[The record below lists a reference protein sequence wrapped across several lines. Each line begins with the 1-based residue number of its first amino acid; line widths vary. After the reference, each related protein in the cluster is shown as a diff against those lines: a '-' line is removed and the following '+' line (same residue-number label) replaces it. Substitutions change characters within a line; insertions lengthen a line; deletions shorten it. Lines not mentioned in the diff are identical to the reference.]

1 MKVLIRK
8 NKLKLLIILVTALI
22 LRLVSVNQSFWLDEA
37 TSGLTVRNLSYSQII
52 NDFSPGD
59 FHPPLYYLTLKFWS
73 GIFGDSEIGLRSLSL
88 IFGLASVYLTFL
100 VGNLFS
106 KKAGLLAALFMA
118 VNGLHIY
125 YSQEARMYSMSVFLV
140 LLLIYLFIRMIQSE
154 RKKYWF
160 LFSLALVLNAF
171 TDYLPNLVIL
181 VFWIYAL
188 LSKKDTNW
196 WKKFIL
202 SHIPI
207 VAFLLIWFPYF
218 SKQVQ
223 LGLTVKDEGSLW
235 WNVLGR
241 TNVKNI
247 LLVPV
252 KFVFGRISFYDKS
265 LYFIL
270 SAAVL
275 SLYSLII
282 VKGSKKLFSDRKFL
296 PIILWLTL
304 PLIAGAL
311 IGLKV
316 SVFSYFRLIFV
327 LPALMIILALGIIN
341 LPKRWQ
347 KLSFVFVFS
356 VSLVSSIY
364 YLFTP
369 RFQREDWRG
378 LVNYVER
385 ASENYD
391 YRVVFASDGQWEGYK
406 YYADSKNTIIRS
418 DEIDAGLEI
427 LWYIRY
433 VQDVFDP
440 ADFVKAKIEKNGYE
454 IQNSYDFNGIIVWKY
469 ENNN

>member
-1 MKVLIRK
+1 MKLLLGK
-8 NKLKLLIILVTALI
+8 NKLNIAAIMIAALI

-37 TSGLTVRNLSYSQII
+37 TSGLAVRNLSYSQII

-73 GIFGDSEIGLRSLSL
+73 GIFGDFEIGLRSLSL
-88 IFGLASVYLTFL
+88 VFGLASVYLTFL
-100 VGNLFS
+100 VGNYFS
-106 KKAGLLAALFMA
+106 KKSGLLAALFLA

-140 LLLIYLFIRMIQSE
+140 LFMIYLFIRMIESE

-160 LFSLALVLNAF
+160 LFSLVLVLNAF
-171 TDYLPNLVIL
+171 TDYLPSLVIL

-188 LSKKDTNW
+188 LTQKSAGW

-202 SHIPI
+202 SHTPL
-207 VAFLLIWFPYF
+207 VVFALIWFPYF
-218 SKQVQ
+218 LRQIQ
-223 LGLTVKDEGSLW
+223 LGLGVRDEGSLW

-241 TNVKNI
+241 TDIKNT

-296 PIILWLTL
+296 LIILWLAV
-304 PLIAGAL
+304 PLIASAL
-311 IGLKV
+311 IGFEV

-327 LPALMIILALGIIN
+327 LPALMIILALGILN
-341 LPKRWQ
+341 LPERWQ
-347 KLSFVFVFS
+347 KASFVFVLA

-364 YLFTP
+364 YLSTP

-378 LVNYVER
+378 LVNYVEN

-391 YRVVFASDGQWEGYK
+391 YRVVFASDAQWEGYK
-406 YYADSKNTIIRS
+406 YYAGPKNMIIRS
-418 DEIDAGLEI
+418 GEVDADPEI

-440 ADFVKAKIEKNGYE
+440 ADLVRAKIEGAGYE
-454 IQNSYDFNGIIVWKY
+454 MKNSYDFNGIIVWKY
-469 ENNN
+469 ENSN

>member
-1 MKVLIRK
+1 MKLLLGK
-8 NKLKLLIILVTALI
+8 NKLNIAAIMIAALI

-37 TSGLTVRNLSYSQII
+37 TSGLAVRNLSYSQII

-88 IFGLASVYLTFL
+88 VFGLASVYLTFL
-100 VGNLFS
+100 VGNYFS
-106 KKAGLLAALFMA
+106 KKAGLLAALFLA

-140 LLLIYLFIRMIQSE
+140 LFMIYLFIRMIESE

-160 LFSLALVLNAF
+160 LFSLVLVLNAF
-171 TDYLPNLVIL
+171 TDYLPSLVIL
-181 VFWIYAL
+181 LFWIYAL
-188 LSKKDTNW
+188 LAQKGTGW

-202 SHIPI
+202 SHIPL
-207 VAFLLIWFPYF
+207 VVFALIWFPYF
-218 SKQVQ
+218 LKQIQ
-223 LGLTVKDEGSLW
+223 LGLGVRDEGSLW

-241 TNVKNI
+241 TDIKNT

-296 PIILWLTL
+296 LIILWLAV
-304 PLIAGAL
+304 PLIASAL
-311 IGLKV
+311 IGFEV

-327 LPALMIILALGIIN
+327 LPALMIILALGILN
-341 LPKRWQ
+341 LPERWQ
-347 KLSFVFVFS
+347 KASFVFVLA

-364 YLFTP
+364 YLSTP

-378 LVNYVER
+378 LVNYVEN

-391 YRVVFASDGQWEGYK
+391 YRVVFASDAQWEGYK
-406 YYADSKNTIIRS
+406 YYAGPKNMIIRS
-418 DEIDAGLEI
+418 GEVDADPEI

-440 ADFVKAKIEKNGYE
+440 ADLVRAKIEGAGYE
-454 IQNSYDFNGIIVWKY
+454 MKNSYDFNGIIVWKY
-469 ENNN
+469 ENSN